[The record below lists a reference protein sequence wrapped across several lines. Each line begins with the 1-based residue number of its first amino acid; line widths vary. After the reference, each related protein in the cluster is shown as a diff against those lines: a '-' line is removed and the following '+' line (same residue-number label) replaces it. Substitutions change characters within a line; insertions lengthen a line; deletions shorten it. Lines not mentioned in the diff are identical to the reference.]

1 MKQYKQTRATGKG
14 KQDCKSKL
22 EGYSKKIEQFEEL
35 IDDQIN
41 WNARSTL
48 MICGVKIKPS
58 PFCTWYRMGPSPKLR
73 ESKLPDLLNVFVLE
87 NCT

>member
-41 WNARSTL
+41 
-48 MICGVKIKPS
+48 
-58 PFCTWYRMGPSPKLR
+58 
-73 ESKLPDLLNVFVLE
+73 
-87 NCT
+87 